1 VKKTFTSEEVDTIEN
16 QSYETGLAVGKH
28 AERHRILNI
37 LMSMERPGLT
47 TLLGALVWTK
57 ELAKKIEKL
66 D

>member
-1 VKKTFTSEEVDTIEN
+1 MKKAFTAEEVDTIEN

-37 LMSMERPGLT
+37 LMSMEKPGLT
-47 TLLGALVWTK
+47 ASLGALVWTK
-57 ELAKKIEKL
+57 ELANKIEKL